1 MKSFF
6 NIPYKECTLVKDGLV
21 FGNWHQ
27 QISLTRYHCDTD
39 IYDRYYL
46 RSKIVTKDYSV
57 HDLGYLYFNIDPK
70 TNKSKFI
77 GVCVSEE
84 YRNCGLAS
92 LLISSWIELCLDN
105 GFEDLS
111 TIPKQKKTFI
121 LYLLKKY
128 SFELKNLNTYNT
140 SQDVVYICKK
150 ENTNDK
156 LIMFKNPYKE
166 VNFRNSNIMKTDNYK
181 IADPNDKDIQ
191 ILDTVSLYSPYFQQD
206 NEYAYQKSLGIINK
220 YR

>member
-1 MKSFF
+1 MNFF
-6 NIPYKECTLVKDGLV
+6 QNIPYKQCTLVKDGLV
-21 FGNWHQ
+21 FKNQKQ
-27 QISLTRYHCDTD
+27 QISLTRCYCDAD

-46 RSKIVTKDYSV
+46 RAKIVTKDYSV
-57 HDLGYLYFNIDPK
+57 HDLGYLYFNIDSK

-105 GFEDLS
+105 GLEDLS
-111 TIPKQKKTFI
+111 TIPKQKKPFI

-128 SFELKNLNTYNT
+128 SFELKDTNTYNT
-140 SQDVVYICKK
+140 SDNVVYICKK
-150 ENTNDK
+150 ENAHDK
-156 LIMFKNPYKE
+156 FIMFRSPYKE
-166 VNFRNSNIMKTDNYK
+166 ANFRNSNIMKTDNYK